1 MPACFYVH
9 SWELTPELMPKIHL
23 SKKNNFITY
32 HNIEKTLPKLDQLLS
47 NFNFTSFQKYIDNN
61 I

>member
-1 MPACFYVH
+1 MPRI
-9 SWELTPELMPKIHL
+9 PL

-47 NFNFTSFQKYIDNN
+47 SFNFTSFEKYIKNN
-61 I
+61 L